1 MDKPK
6 RKKKYYIPGIISLLL
21 LPWTFIYFAQRKI
34 RQSTTWA
41 IPIYWADTAI
51 LKKFE
56 FGFEKYAGQFPP
68 KRNYTVIS
76 YSGNSLEDK
85 IRLSYAQIR
94 IREILKGEDT
104 LNGIHFIFGESAN
117 YGTFVETVDILRLEG
132 AKTYMPMENNLWFYC
147 FKKDTITRSSSFN
160 CLLIDDEVSFIPKAS
175 WWIELKT
182 YVMHI
187 WQTSWQIVLLFFCFA
202 ASVFV
207 QMLPSRNVKY

>member
-1 MDKPK
+1 MDRPK
-6 RKKKYYIPGIISLLL
+6 RKKKYYIPGIISLFL
-21 LPWTFIYFAQRKI
+21 LPLAFEFFAQNQIRK
-34 RQSTTWA
+34 STTWA
-41 IPIYWADTAI
+41 MPIYWADTAI
-51 LKKFE
+51 LNEYGLAFA
-56 FGFEKYAGQFPP
+56 KYPGQYPP

-94 IREILKGEDT
+94 IREILKVEDT
-104 LNGIHFIFGESAN
+104 LNGIHFVFGDSAN

-147 FKKDTITRSSSFN
+147 FKKDTIARSSSFN

-202 ASVFV
+202 ASAFA
-207 QMLPSRNVKY
+207 QMLPSRIVKY